1 MSICFFDFYL
11 YLIYILFSNGAISR
25 TLGHETYHY
34 VESENTVQA
43 KEISD
48 FVIDT
53 LTRLKGERWVNDMYA
68 FYEKNGYDTLEKQKS
83 ELVADQMFE
92 VFANERAVKEFA
104 VKDESLFQKVA
115 DHIKK
120 LLNEIKNIYKK
131 LVASGNYEDIAAWQ
145 EDLDA
150 LQKLNDMMLDALSN
164 IEQRKNTGQ
173 KAEKNTSEEVRNS
186 AKRTFSYEE
195 LTSKP
200 DMKLTEL
207 SESVPTDADGKID
220 RGALVDKAIKN
231 VKAIGQTNKNSNGEV
246 FVKDVGRDVA
256 ISKASVRHGIDRRI
270 EIQAPVLIHIG
281 EIIRNSIEVNQL
293 IPKKNTASGSYI
305 LLGVAKDSDNIY
317 VVSSVVNRYTNSIDS
332 IDVLYS
338 ANIKKES
345 AVSKTRASGKSLQSL
360 TDSTISISDLLEIV
374 KDKTPEILSSDV
386 LKHFGMTR
394 GNGEIENA
402 LMFSTKREQLDIIN
416 ETNPAPNIYSTW
428 IRTVDDI
435 KTLSE
440 TLDDPDW
447 DYEEFNPD
455 LTRADIK
462 SAIEK
467 GKIKVYSSYPIK
479 NGVFVSPSRMEAES
493 YSGNGK
499 IYQKTVDINDVAW
512 IDPTQGQYAKVDV
525 KFATSRLTNTQTTS
539 YTINDDS
546 PLSYNNRAKPN
557 PRSSINWVYKSG
569 LFSVVENKLF
579 HQKISEINQGSKVFK
594 KNADGEYM
602 LPIENKI
609 VFTDGDYDKPYISK
623 IIEVIDEYA
632 TNFETIKG
640 VIFDEERG
648 KTGHREAVQLVKQV
662 FGDGLIVQYKN
673 NINEVY
679 GWSDRK
685 RKGKN
690 RRAVIDNYIRE
701 QNRIRNN
708 LQSKGNQSIIPSTKR
723 EFSISEDASDYI
735 LDTKEYQDIIKIVDQ
750 RYNLTNK
757 KKLSPKAIDRLA
769 GSLLAKSK
777 SKYDK
782 GALTERLSALFD
794 YMANS
799 DELVWEDVMK
809 TSAEIAHD
817 ILSKSSTLD
826 RSMQNMVKYY

>member
-1 MSICFFDFYL
+1 
-11 YLIYILFSNGAISR
+11 
-25 TLGHETYHY
+25 
-34 VESENTVQA
+34 
-43 KEISD
+43 
-48 FVIDT
+48 
-53 LTRLKGERWVNDMYA
+53 
-68 FYEKNGYDTLEKQKS
+68 
-83 ELVADQMFE
+83 
-92 VFANERAVKEFA
+92 
-104 VKDESLFQKVA
+104 
-115 DHIKK
+115 
-120 LLNEIKNIYKK
+120 
-131 LVASGNYEDIAAWQ
+131 
-145 EDLDA
+145 
-150 LQKLNDMMLDALSN
+150 
-164 IEQRKNTGQ
+164 
-173 KAEKNTSEEVRNS
+173 
-186 AKRTFSYEE
+186 
-195 LTSKP
+195 
-200 DMKLTEL
+200 MKLTEL

-246 FVKDVGRDVA
+246 FVKDVGRNVA

-374 KDKTPEILSSDV
+374 KDKTPEILSSNV

-416 ETNPAPNIYSTW
+416 ETNPAPNTYSTW

-435 KTLSE
+435 KTLAE
-440 TLDDPDW
+440 TLEDEDW
-447 DYEEFNPD
+447 GYEEFNPD
-455 LTRADIK
+455 LTRTDIQN
-462 SAIEK
+462 AIES
-467 GKIKVYSSYPIK
+467 GEITVYSSYPIK

-499 IYQKTVDINDVAW
+499 VYEKTVDINDVAW

-525 KFATSRLTNTQTTS
+525 KFATKRLTND
-539 YTINDDS
+539 N

-557 PRSSINWVYKSG
+557 PRSSINWVYEAE

-579 HQKISEINQGSKVFK
+579 HQKISEINQGSKAFK

-609 VFTDGDYDKPYISK
+609 VFTDGNYDYPEITK
-623 IIEVIDEYA
+623 IIEFMSESQTEISEARRVIYSVEKGESSFKASLRALENLFGQGFVYEYHSGD
-632 TNFETIKG
+632 NRPYEWEGRIPKG
-640 VIFDEERG
+640 R
-648 KTGHREAVQLVKQV
+648 
-662 FGDGLIVQYKN
+662 
-673 NINEVY
+673 
-679 GWSDRK
+679 
-685 RKGKN
+685 N
-690 RRAVIDNYIRE
+690 RRAVINHYIQM
-701 QNRIRNN
+701 QNGAGNT
-708 LQSKGNQSIIPSTKR
+708 SSGSTNQSVIPSTKR
-723 EFSISEDASDYI
+723 QSSVSEDASDYI
-735 LDTKEYQDIIKIVDQ
+735 LDTKEYQEIIKIVVQ